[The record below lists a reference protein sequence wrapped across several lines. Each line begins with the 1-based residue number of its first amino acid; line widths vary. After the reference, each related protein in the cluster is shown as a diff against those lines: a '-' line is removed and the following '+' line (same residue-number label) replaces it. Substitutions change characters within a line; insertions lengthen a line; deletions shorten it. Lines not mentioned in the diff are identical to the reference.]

1 MTKKFSVRIEDR
13 AAELVI
19 TESVTSET
27 LLKVP
32 LTVENIEKLET
43 YLIVVKQFLAGSVRK
58 DAEATPSLWKVE
70 TKEAA

>member
-1 MTKKFSVRIEDR
+1 MTKNFSVRIEDK

-19 TESVTSET
+19 TESVTAEM

-43 YLIVVKQFLAGSVRK
+43 YLVVVKQFLTGSLRK
-58 DAEATPSLWKVE
+58 ESEHGVA
-70 TKEAA
+70 